1 MILSLPFSILGI
13 DSCIPAPGR
22 RIIAR
27 SDGCSAV
34 SRGSVSY
41 TCKNTDSIVWK
52 SDIFEPIFV
61 IGSSE
66 TTQVSNF
73 SVTGVT
79 VAENNTYNDCLKSTL
94 TFSGS
99 LENLQRLNKELL
111 RCEKIHNVTI
121 VVPSELLAR
130 ALD

>member
-1 MILSLPFSILGI
+1 M
-13 DSCIPAPGR
+13 
-22 RIIAR
+22 
-27 SDGCSAV
+27 
-34 SRGSVSY
+34 
-41 TCKNTDSIVWK
+41 
-52 SDIFEPIFV
+52 

-130 ALD
+130 VLD